1 MTLEIRWIEDLLAL
15 EQEKSISQAAEIG
28 MLLSLP
34 SHVEFKILKMHWV
47 SKSSIDIVKILISL
61 KRDKFLA
68 SAKNIQNQLH
78 YNNKIFRKRIKNNEL
93 TVKFAVSHSLITQ
106 FFPRFIHELSKI

>member
-28 MLLSLP
+28 MSLSLP
-34 SHVEFKILKMHWV
+34 SHVEFKILKIIGFPNPE
-47 SKSSIDIVKILISL
+47 IDIVKILISQ

-68 SAKNIQNQLH
+68 SAKNIQNQLTTT
-78 YNNKIFRKRIKNNEL
+78 IKYLEKN
-93 TVKFAVSHSLITQ
+93 
-106 FFPRFIHELSKI
+106 